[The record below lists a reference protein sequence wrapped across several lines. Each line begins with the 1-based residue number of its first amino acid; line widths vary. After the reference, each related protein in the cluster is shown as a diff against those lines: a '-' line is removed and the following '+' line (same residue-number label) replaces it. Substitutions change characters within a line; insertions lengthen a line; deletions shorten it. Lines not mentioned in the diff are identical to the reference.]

1 MKCNT
6 AKRFLRPQAIKHYIT
21 ENNGSIYHFMS
32 LYSDNEPYP
41 INELVEIQKQVIGE
55 IMADYKLCASE
66 FLEQQLKQAERL
78 LKRIEHREKQ
88 LMSGNTEYKTELEQI
103 QANNNTQ

>member
-1 MKCNT
+1 MRCNE
-6 AKRFLRPQAIKHYIT
+6 AKRFLRPSAIEHYIING
-21 ENNGSIYHFMS
+21 NNSIYRFMS

-66 FLEQQLKQAERL
+66 FL
-78 LKRIEHREKQ
+78 
-88 LMSGNTEYKTELEQI
+88 
-103 QANNNTQ
+103 